1 MLHVRVSVA
10 CAGQLKALAAQNDTS
25 VNAEA
30 RAILESGVPGT
41 VDQDHAAE
49 PRHVEALAIPDAPL
63 LPPELL
69 EAVQAAA
76 TRRAAGISVTPAGAV
91 EWALRF
97 ALQEEARAIHRLAT
111 LRRSRVE
118 AS

>member
-10 CAGQLKALAAQNDTS
+10 CAEQLRALADQNDTS

-30 RAILESGVPGT
+30 RAILESGVPGA

-49 PRHVEALAIPDAPL
+49 PPARPTDALAIPDAPL

-69 EAVQAAA
+69 ESVQAAA

-91 EWALRF
+91 EWALRY
-97 ALQEEARAIHRLAT
+97 ALQEDGRAIRRLTT
-111 LRRSRVE
+111 LRRSR
-118 AS
+118 

>member
-1 MLHVRVSVA
+1 MLHIRVSVA

-30 RAILESGVPGT
+30 RAILESGVPGA

-49 PRHVEALAIPDAPL
+49 PPARPTAIPDAPL

-91 EWALRF
+91 EWALRY
-97 ALQEEARAIHRLAT
+97 ALQEDGRAIRRLTT
-111 LRRSRVE
+111 LRRSR
-118 AS
+118 

>member
-10 CAGQLKALAAQNDTS
+10 CAEQLRARAGANGSS

-49 PRHVEALAIPDAPL
+49 PPARPTDALAIPDAPL

-76 TRRAAGISVTPAGAV
+76 TRRAAGISVTTTGAV

-97 ALQEEARAIHRLAT
+97 ALQEEARAIRRLAT
-111 LRRSRVE
+111 LRRSR
-118 AS
+118 

>member
-10 CAGQLKALAAQNDTS
+10 CAEQLRERAVQNESS

-49 PRHVEALAIPDAPL
+49 PRHVEALAVPDAPL

-69 EAVQAAA
+69 EAVQRAA
-76 TRRAAGISVTPAGAV
+76 TRRASGIQVTPAGAV

-97 ALQEEARAIHRLAT
+97 ALQEEARAIRRLTT
-111 LRRSRVE
+111 LRRSR
-118 AS
+118 

>member
-1 MLHVRVSVA
+1 MLHIRVSVA
-10 CAGQLKALAAQNDTS
+10 CAGQLKALADQNDTS

-30 RAILESGVPGT
+30 RAILESGVPGA
-41 VDQDHAAE
+41 VDQDHAA
-49 PRHVEALAIPDAPL
+49 PARPTDALAIPDAPL

-91 EWALRF
+91 EWALRY
-97 ALQEEARAIHRLAT
+97 ALQEDARALRRLAT
-111 LRRSRVE
+111 LRRRSR
-118 AS
+118 